1 MSSFIRIT
9 VKDFSIETEIMNE
22 IRNGLWNLFLDW
34 DPDENNDKPIL
45 YKWFSAGL
53 IAITDGKGLVT
64 SKSFIIDFI
73 LISF

>member
-1 MSSFIRIT
+1 
-9 VKDFSIETEIMNE
+9 
-22 IRNGLWNLFLDW
+22 
-34 DPDENNDKPIL
+34 
-45 YKWFSAGL
+45 L